1 MPLVIIFFYME
12 AKRVPFILVV
22 RDLCAAIGVARAIVY
37 LLAGVVFALL
47 SYIVEVREVS
57 YGGLM
62 EAMAAFVGLSFTAFT
77 IMMTVKGNL
86 NTLFERAKDKKY
98 PIREMFAVFAISMI
112 LHLIGISVLM
122 LPGDRETTTWNSLV
136 LGIFGCC
143 IISVADITLQFFCL
157 YTSLVNGIN
166 VGDEEQE
173 KKLCRT
179 MFVYPI
185 SHFCNHYTLYV
196 A

>member
-1 MPLVIIFFYME
+1 MGAKKVSFIFVI
-12 AKRVPFILVV
+12 K
-22 RDLCAAIGVARAIVY
+22 DLCAAIGVARAIVY

-57 YGGLM
+57 CDGVM
-62 EAMAAFVGLSFTAFT
+62 EAMATFVGLSFTAFT

-86 NTLFERAKDKKY
+86 NTLFEKADDKKY
-98 PIREMFAVFAISMI
+98 PIEEMFAVFAISII

-122 LPGDRETTTWNSLV
+122 LLGDRETTTWNNLV

-157 YTSLVNGIN
+157 YTFLVNKKN
-166 VGDEEQE
+166 NDDEKQE
-173 KKLCRT
+173 K
-179 MFVYPI
+179 
-185 SHFCNHYTLYV
+185 
-196 A
+196 

>member
-1 MPLVIIFFYME
+1 ME
-12 AKRVPFILVV
+12 AKRVPFILVF

-57 YGGLM
+57 CGGLM

-77 IMMTVKGNL
+77 IMVTVKGNL
-86 NTLFERAKDKKY
+86 KTLFKRAGDGEY
-98 PIREMFAVFAISMI
+98 PIREMFAVFAISII

-122 LPGDRETTTWNSLV
+122 LLGDRETTTWNNLV

-157 YTSLVNGIN
+157 YTFLVNKKN
-166 VGDEEQE
+166 NDDEKQE
-173 KKLCRT
+173 K
-179 MFVYPI
+179 
-185 SHFCNHYTLYV
+185 
-196 A
+196 